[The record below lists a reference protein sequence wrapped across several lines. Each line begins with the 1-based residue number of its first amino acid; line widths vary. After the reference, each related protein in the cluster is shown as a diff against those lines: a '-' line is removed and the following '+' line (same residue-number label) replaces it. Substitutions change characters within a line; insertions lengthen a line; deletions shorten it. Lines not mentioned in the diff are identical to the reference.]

1 MISPSINPLLTKND
15 FLVLEIISYPAILLI
30 IIYQSSTNI
39 LTLNYHDE
47 LGHVGAVRAICLS
60 PDGQYLASGGDDGT
74 VRLWEIDTSLCRATW
89 QVIISYQHTRYQH
102 PLSTQPT
109 NTPST
114 NTPAINI
121 LYQHNLLTHPL
132 NTPSINAS
140 SQHTFSTHL
149 INHLSIHLLL
159 STLLIHPPIIS
170 FYTLQVGGKQGG
182 AENAISALGW
192 NPNGSH
198 QLLAAAVGSNVVLIV
213 TGAHTS
219 SHMI

>member
-109 NTPST
+109 NTPSQHT
-114 NTPAINI
+114 
-121 LYQHNLLTHPL
+121 LYQRILSTHLL
-132 NTPSINAS
+132 NTPY
-140 SQHTFSTHL
+140 QPL
-149 INHLSIHLLL
+149 INTPS
-159 STLLIHPPIIS
+159 LIHTINPPSHHFIL
-170 FYTLQVGGKQGG
+170 YPTGGRKTGG
-182 AENAISALGW
+182 SRERYQCSRLE
-192 NPNGSH
+192 S
-198 QLLAAAVGSNVVLIV
+198 
-213 TGAHTS
+213 
-219 SHMI
+219 